1 MMKKILS
8 LLLSLT
14 LCLALFGG
22 LGGIARAEEIVGD
35 KNIEDYELVTYP
47 GELVVGHPTVTKGDF
62 FTEMFGND
70 TADIDVRALIHGLN
84 LVNWDQNQ
92 GTYVFDESVVRD
104 KLVQDD
110 DVGNR
115 TYYIALWDDLKYS
128 DGTPIT
134 AWDYAFSML
143 LMMSPE
149 IEQIGGKI
157 YRAEHILGFNE
168 YITGAAPC
176 LRGVEV
182 LDD

>member
-1 MMKKILS
+1 M
-8 LLLSLT
+8 
-14 LCLALFGG
+14 
-22 LGGIARAEEIVGD
+22 
-35 KNIEDYELVTYP
+35 
-47 GELVVGHPTVTKGDF
+47 
-62 FTEMFGND
+62 
-70 TADIDVRALIHGLN
+70 
-84 LVNWDQNQ
+84 
-92 GTYVFDESVVRD
+92 FDESVVRD